1 MKESIKNK
9 KEYVKQSMN
18 LSDRIQY
25 LRKARGISQEGLA
38 DQLGVSRQAVSKW
51 ESEQSMPDLDKII
64 SMSDYFE
71 VTTDYLLKG
80 VEPVVQKEE
89 EQSIKHRRIASNIC
103 YQLSLGFIGLGII
116 LSIIL
121 ADFLKISILL
131 TPVLIVQGVGLLVWG
146 TGRNLSEV
154 RPSFQVKLALI
165 LFLLFVPLGFLSNVL
180 FPLGK
185 IFPYPTSLAASLTFV
200 TFYLILGVC
209 ISLFLKK
216 QDWKQ

>member
-1 MKESIKNK
+1 
-9 KEYVKQSMN
+9 MN

-80 VEPVVQKEE
+80 MEPVVQKEE

>member
-1 MKESIKNK
+1 
-9 KEYVKQSMN
+9 MN

-64 SMSDYFE
+64 SMSDYFG

-80 VEPVVQKEE
+80 IEPVVQKEE

-165 LFLLFVPLGFLSNVL
+165 LFLLFVPLGFLSNIL

>member
-1 MKESIKNK
+1 
-9 KEYVKQSMN
+9 MN

-121 ADFLKISILL
+121 ADFLKISVLL

-165 LFLLFVPLGFLSNVL
+165 LFLLFVPLGFLSNIL

>member
-1 MKESIKNK
+1 
-9 KEYVKQSMN
+9 MN

-25 LRKARGISQEGLA
+25 LRKVRGISQEGLA

-103 YQLSLGFIGLGII
+103 YQLSLGFVGLGII

-165 LFLLFVPLGFLSNVL
+165 LFLLFVPLGFLSNIL

>member
-1 MKESIKNK
+1 
-9 KEYVKQSMN
+9 MN

-80 VEPVVQKEE
+80 IEPVIQKEE

-103 YQLSLGFIGLGII
+103 YQLSLGFVGLGII

-121 ADFLKISILL
+121 ADFLKISVLL

>member
-1 MKESIKNK
+1 
-9 KEYVKQSMN
+9 MN

-64 SMSDYFE
+64 SMSDYFA

-80 VEPVVQKEE
+80 IEPVVQKEE

-146 TGRNLSEV
+146 TGRNLSDV

>member
-1 MKESIKNK
+1 
-9 KEYVKQSMN
+9 MN

-64 SMSDYFE
+64 SMSDYFG

-80 VEPVVQKEE
+80 IEPVVQKEE

-103 YQLSLGFIGLGII
+103 YQLSLGFVGLGII

>member
-1 MKESIKNK
+1 
-9 KEYVKQSMN
+9 MN

-80 VEPVVQKEE
+80 IEPVVQKEE

-103 YQLSLGFIGLGII
+103 YQLSLGFVGLGII

-121 ADFLKISILL
+121 ADFLKISVLL

-180 FPLGK
+180 FPMGK
-185 IFPYPTSLAASLTFV
+185 IFPYPTSLAASLAFV
-200 TFYLILGVC
+200 IFYLILGVC

-216 QDWKQ
+216 QRLEAVKESR

>member
-1 MKESIKNK
+1 
-9 KEYVKQSMN
+9 MN

-146 TGRNLSEV
+146 TGRNLSEI

>member
-1 MKESIKNK
+1 
-9 KEYVKQSMN
+9 MN

-80 VEPVVQKEE
+80 IEPVVQKEE

-103 YQLSLGFIGLGII
+103 YQLSLGFVGLGII

-121 ADFLKISILL
+121 ADFLKISVLL

-146 TGRNLSEV
+146 TGRNLSDV

>member
-1 MKESIKNK
+1 
-9 KEYVKQSMN
+9 MN

-80 VEPVVQKEE
+80 IEPVVQKEE

-146 TGRNLSEV
+146 MGRNLSEV

>member
-1 MKESIKNK
+1 
-9 KEYVKQSMN
+9 MN

-25 LRKARGISQEGLA
+25 LRKVRGISQEGLA
-38 DQLGVSRQAVSKW
+38 EKLGVSRQAVSKW
-51 ESEQSMPDLDKII
+51 ESEQSMHDLDKII

-80 VEPVVQKEE
+80 IEPVVQKEE

-103 YQLSLGFIGLGII
+103 YQLSLGFVGLGII

-121 ADFLKISILL
+121 ADFLKISVLL

>member
-1 MKESIKNK
+1 
-9 KEYVKQSMN
+9 MN

-25 LRKARGISQEGLA
+25 LRKVRGISQEGLA
-38 DQLGVSRQAVSKW
+38 EKLGVSRQAVSKW

-80 VEPVVQKEE
+80 IEPVVQKEE

-103 YQLSLGFIGLGII
+103 YQLSLGFVGLGII

-180 FPLGK
+180 FPLDK

>member
-1 MKESIKNK
+1 
-9 KEYVKQSMN
+9 MN

-64 SMSDYFE
+64 SMSDYFA

-80 VEPVVQKEE
+80 IEPVVQKEE

-165 LFLLFVPLGFLSNVL
+165 LFLFFVPLGFLSNVL

>member
-1 MKESIKNK
+1 
-9 KEYVKQSMN
+9 MN

-80 VEPVVQKEE
+80 IEPVVQKEE

-103 YQLSLGFIGLGII
+103 YQLSLGFVGLGII

-121 ADFLKISILL
+121 ADFLKISVLL

-200 TFYLILGVC
+200 TFYLSLGVC

>member
-1 MKESIKNK
+1 
-9 KEYVKQSMN
+9 MN

-64 SMSDYFE
+64 SMSDYFD

-80 VEPVVQKEE
+80 IEPVVQKEE

-154 RPSFQVKLALI
+154 RPSFQVTLALI

>member
-1 MKESIKNK
+1 
-9 KEYVKQSMN
+9 MN

-25 LRKARGISQEGLA
+25 LRKVRGISQEGLA
-38 DQLGVSRQAVSKW
+38 EKLGVSRQAVSKW

-80 VEPVVQKEE
+80 IEPVVQKEE

-103 YQLSLGFIGLGII
+103 YQLSLGFVGLGII

-121 ADFLKISILL
+121 ADFLKISVLL

-165 LFLLFVPLGFLSNVL
+165 LFLLFVPLGFLYNVL

>member
-1 MKESIKNK
+1 
-9 KEYVKQSMN
+9 MN

-38 DQLGVSRQAVSKW
+38 EKLGVSRQAVSKW

-80 VEPVVQKEE
+80 IEPVVQKEE

-121 ADFLKISILL
+121 ADFLKISVLL

>member
-1 MKESIKNK
+1 
-9 KEYVKQSMN
+9 MN

-25 LRKARGISQEGLA
+25 LRKVRGISQEGLA
-38 DQLGVSRQAVSKW
+38 EQLGVSRQAVSKW

-80 VEPVVQKEE
+80 IEPVVQKEE

-103 YQLSLGFIGLGII
+103 YQLSLGFVGLGII

-121 ADFLKISILL
+121 ADFLKISVLL

-146 TGRNLSEV
+146 TGRNLSEI

>member
-1 MKESIKNK
+1 
-9 KEYVKQSMN
+9 MN

-80 VEPVVQKEE
+80 IEPVVQKEE

-103 YQLSLGFIGLGII
+103 YQLSLGFVGLGII

-121 ADFLKISILL
+121 ADFLKISVLL

-146 TGRNLSEV
+146 IGRNLSDV

>member
-1 MKESIKNK
+1 
-9 KEYVKQSMN
+9 MN

-80 VEPVVQKEE
+80 IEPVVQKEE

-103 YQLSLGFIGLGII
+103 YQLSLGFVGLGII

-121 ADFLKISILL
+121 ADFLKISVLL

-185 IFPYPTSLAASLTFV
+185 IFPYPTSLAASLIFV

>member
-1 MKESIKNK
+1 
-9 KEYVKQSMN
+9 MN

-25 LRKARGISQEGLA
+25 LRKVRGISQEGLA
-38 DQLGVSRQAVSKW
+38 EKLGVSRQAVSKW

-80 VEPVVQKEE
+80 IEPVVQKEE

-103 YQLSLGFIGLGII
+103 YQLSLGFVGLGII

-216 QDWKQ
+216 

>member
-1 MKESIKNK
+1 
-9 KEYVKQSMN
+9 MN

-80 VEPVVQKEE
+80 IEPVVQKEE
-89 EQSIKHRRIASNIC
+89 EQSIEHRRIASNIC
-103 YQLSLGFIGLGII
+103 YQLTLGLVGLGII

-121 ADFLKISILL
+121 ADFLKVSVLL

-146 TGRNLSEV
+146 TGHNLSEV

-180 FPLGK
+180 FPMGK
-185 IFPYPTSLAASLTFV
+185 IFPYPTSLAASLAFV
-200 TFYLILGVC
+200 IFYLILGVC
-209 ISLFLKK
+209 ISLFFKK

>member
-1 MKESIKNK
+1 
-9 KEYVKQSMN
+9 MN

-25 LRKARGISQEGLA
+25 LRKVRGISQEGLA
-38 DQLGVSRQAVSKW
+38 EKLGVSRQAVSKW

-80 VEPVVQKEE
+80 IEPVVQKEE

-103 YQLSLGFIGLGII
+103 YQLSLGFVGLGII

-216 QDWKQ
+216 QDWKQGKKADKEG

>member
-1 MKESIKNK
+1 
-9 KEYVKQSMN
+9 MN

-80 VEPVVQKEE
+80 IEPVVQKEE

-103 YQLSLGFIGLGII
+103 YQLSLGFVGLGII

-121 ADFLKISILL
+121 ADFLKISVLL
-131 TPVLIVQGVGLLVWG
+131 TPVLIVKGVGLLVWG

-165 LFLLFVPLGFLSNVL
+165 LFLFFVPLGFLSNVL

-216 QDWKQ
+216 

>member
-1 MKESIKNK
+1 
-9 KEYVKQSMN
+9 MN

-25 LRKARGISQEGLA
+25 LRKVRGISQEGLA
-38 DQLGVSRQAVSKW
+38 EKLGVSRQAVSKW

-64 SMSDYFE
+64 SMSDYFA

-80 VEPVVQKEE
+80 IEPVVQKEE

-121 ADFLKISILL
+121 ADFLKISVLL

>member
-1 MKESIKNK
+1 
-9 KEYVKQSMN
+9 MN

-25 LRKARGISQEGLA
+25 LRKVRGISQEGLA
-38 DQLGVSRQAVSKW
+38 EKLGVSRQAVSKW

-80 VEPVVQKEE
+80 IEPVVQKEE

-103 YQLSLGFIGLGII
+103 YQLSLGFVGLGII

-185 IFPYPTSLAASLTFV
+185 IFPYPTSLAASLIFV

>member
-1 MKESIKNK
+1 
-9 KEYVKQSMN
+9 MN

-64 SMSDYFE
+64 SMSDYFA

-80 VEPVVQKEE
+80 IEPVVQKEE

-103 YQLSLGFIGLGII
+103 YQLSLGFVGLGII

-154 RPSFQVKLALI
+154 RPSFQVKRALI

>member
-1 MKESIKNK
+1 
-9 KEYVKQSMN
+9 MN

-38 DQLGVSRQAVSKW
+38 EQLGVSRQAVSKW

-80 VEPVVQKEE
+80 IEPVVQKEE

-103 YQLSLGFIGLGII
+103 YQLSLGFVGLGII

-121 ADFLKISILL
+121 ADFLKISVLL

>member
-1 MKESIKNK
+1 
-9 KEYVKQSMN
+9 MN

-51 ESEQSMPDLDKII
+51 EGEQSMPDLDKII

-80 VEPVVQKEE
+80 IEPVVQKEE

>member
-1 MKESIKNK
+1 
-9 KEYVKQSMN
+9 MN

-38 DQLGVSRQAVSKW
+38 EQLGVSRQAVSKW

-80 VEPVVQKEE
+80 IEPVVQKEE

>member
-1 MKESIKNK
+1 
-9 KEYVKQSMN
+9 MN

-25 LRKARGISQEGLA
+25 LRKVRGISQEGLA

-80 VEPVVQKEE
+80 IEPVVQKEE
-89 EQSIKHRRIASNIC
+89 EQSIKYRRIASNIC

-165 LFLLFVPLGFLSNVL
+165 LFLLFVPLGFLSNIL

>member
-1 MKESIKNK
+1 
-9 KEYVKQSMN
+9 MN

-25 LRKARGISQEGLA
+25 LRKVRGISQEGLA

-51 ESEQSMPDLDKII
+51 EGEQSMPDLDKII
-64 SMSDYFE
+64 SMSDYFA

-80 VEPVVQKEE
+80 IEPVVQKEE

-121 ADFLKISILL
+121 ADFLKISVLL

>member
-1 MKESIKNK
+1 
-9 KEYVKQSMN
+9 MN

-51 ESEQSMPDLDKII
+51 ESEQSMPDLDKVI

-80 VEPVVQKEE
+80 IEPVVQKEE
-89 EQSIKHRRIASNIC
+89 EQSIKYRRIASNIC

-165 LFLLFVPLGFLSNVL
+165 LFLFFVPLGFLSNVL

-209 ISLFLKK
+209 ISLFFKK

>member
-1 MKESIKNK
+1 
-9 KEYVKQSMN
+9 MN

-64 SMSDYFE
+64 SMSDYFA

-165 LFLLFVPLGFLSNVL
+165 LFLLFVPLGFLSNIL

>member
-1 MKESIKNK
+1 
-9 KEYVKQSMN
+9 MN

-80 VEPVVQKEE
+80 MEPVVQKEE

-121 ADFLKISILL
+121 ADFLKISVLL

-146 TGRNLSEV
+146 TGRNLSDV

-165 LFLLFVPLGFLSNVL
+165 LFLLFVPLGFLSNIL

>member
-1 MKESIKNK
+1 
-9 KEYVKQSMN
+9 MN

-80 VEPVVQKEE
+80 MEPVVQKEE

-165 LFLLFVPLGFLSNVL
+165 LFLLFVPLGFLSNIL

-216 QDWKQ
+216 QDCKQ

>member
-1 MKESIKNK
+1 
-9 KEYVKQSMN
+9 MN

-25 LRKARGISQEGLA
+25 LRKVRGISQEGLA
-38 DQLGVSRQAVSKW
+38 EKLGVSRQAVSKW

-80 VEPVVQKEE
+80 IEPVVQKEE

-146 TGRNLSEV
+146 MGRNLSEV

>member
-1 MKESIKNK
+1 
-9 KEYVKQSMN
+9 MN

-25 LRKARGISQEGLA
+25 LRKVRGISQEGLA

-80 VEPVVQKEE
+80 IEPVVQKEE

-103 YQLSLGFIGLGII
+103 YQLSLGFVGLGII

-121 ADFLKISILL
+121 ADFLKISVLL